1 MSPVPTRKT
10 VARVLIA
17 ALLLAVAGPVP
28 ASSKTQKSGDGY
40 VLKKQSAK
48 TAKRQRSG
56 KHCNRVV
63 PPFMRN
69 PRYMN
74 RGFFKCRE
82 RDQ

>member
-1 MSPVPTRKT
+1 MGRAI
-10 VARVLIA
+10 ARLLIA
-17 ALLLAVAGPVP
+17 ALLFAVAGPGL
-28 ASSKTQKSGDGY
+28 AEARSQSQKSGDGY
-40 VLKKQSAK
+40 VLKKQSTK
-48 TAKRQRSG
+48 KDKRQRSG
-56 KHCNRVV
+56 QHCNRVV

>member
-1 MSPVPTRKT
+1 MTTRKAI
-10 VARVLIA
+10 ARLLIA
-17 ALLLAVAGPVP
+17 ALLIVVVGPGLAEAR
-28 ASSKTQKSGDGY
+28 SQSQKSGDGT

-48 TAKRQRSG
+48 KAKRQRSG

-74 RGFFKCRE
+74 RGFFKCRK
-82 RDQ
+82 RDE

>member
-1 MSPVPTRKT
+1 MTTRRT
-10 VARVLIA
+10 IARFLIA
-17 ALLLAVAGPVP
+17 ALLLAVAGPGLAEARSQSEK
-28 ASSKTQKSGDGY
+28 ASDGT
-40 VLKKQSAK
+40 VLKKNDK
-48 TAKRQRSG
+48 KAKRQSAG

-82 RDQ
+82 RD

>member
-1 MSPVPTRKT
+1 MTMRRAVVRL
-10 VARVLIA
+10 LIA
-17 ALLLAVAGPVP
+17 ALLTVVIGPGLAEAR
-28 ASSKTQKSGDGY
+28 SQSQKSGDSY

-48 TAKRQRSG
+48 KAKRQHSG

-74 RGFFKCRE
+74 RGFFKCRS
-82 RDQ
+82 RD